1 MGLVALQCPACAGPL
16 PLSARWL
23 GTLCRYCGA
32 SVVVGARKVEVAR
45 YEQALQAL
53 ETEPQPGE
61 FRLRLGGWRLEVLG
75 LLGSGPR
82 KVALLVRRCRAL
94 SPLMVLKLPKQ
105 GEGVGEPD
113 GEWEGLSALGRSEA
127 QGASTFSRRL
137 PGAVA
142 RGEIDG
148 LGTVG
153 HLLSFSPGF
162 DLNLAQIWPVGGSLD
177 AQHLVWMGR
186 RALEALGFVHRSGW
200 LHGGIC
206 RENLLIHPRDHGV
219 MLIGW
224 SHCRRLPHPEAARA
238 DLRAVGQSLLSTG
251 AHCPAI
257 LHDWLSHL
265 GDPRTT
271 ADAWEAHQELKTL
284 GQGLY
289 GPPRYLAL
297 RLEASIPH

>member
-32 SVVVGARKVEVAR
+32 SLVVGARKVEVAR

-53 ETEPQPGE
+53 QVEPKPGE
-61 FRLRLGGWRLEVLG
+61 FRLRLGDLRLEVLG
-75 LLGSGPR
+75 LLGSGSR

-94 SPLMVLKLPKQ
+94 SPLMVLKVPKQ
-105 GEGVGEPD
+105 AGDSAEVD
-113 GEWEGLSALGRSEA
+113 GEWEGLSALARSEA
-127 QGASTFSRRL
+127 QGASTFSRRF
-137 PGAVA
+137 PGVVA
-142 RGEIDG
+142 RGEIEG

-153 HLLSFSPGF
+153 HLLQFSPGF
-162 DLNLAQIWPVGGSLD
+162 DLNLAQIRPVGGRLE

-219 MLIGW
+219 MLVGW
-224 SHCRRLPHPEAARA
+224 SRCGRLPHPEAARA
-238 DLRAVGQSLLSTG
+238 DLRALSQSLLSTG
-251 AHCPAI
+251 ASCPPT
-257 LHDWLSHL
+257 LHDWLAQL
-265 GDPRTT
+265 GDPRST